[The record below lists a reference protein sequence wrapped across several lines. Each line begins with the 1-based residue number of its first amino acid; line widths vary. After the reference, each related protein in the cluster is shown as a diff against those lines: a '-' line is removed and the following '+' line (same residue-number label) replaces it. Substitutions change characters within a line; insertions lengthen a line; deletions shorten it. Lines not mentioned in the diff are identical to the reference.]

1 MRENDKL
8 IRIVGLIVTLV
19 LLAVIV
25 FGFIA
30 VRNSRSRAKTPR
42 EFVEKYSDAF
52 KRKSAGDVLKLTA
65 DPRNHLIEGIPDELK
80 KAILKYNA
88 EKDREELKKQFKEED
103 MFYRAWCM
111 TSFYEERPHGDHI
124 HVTVDVQG
132 AKADIILVSEEG
144 YLKIHPFPGI
154 FDYEGAD
161 NSKQPRQQEQRTETP
176 EQENEDAGSSEQ
188 QDEESFADSESQG
201 GETE

>member
-1 MRENDKL
+1 MRDNDKL
-8 IRIVGLIVTLV
+8 IRTVGLIVSLV

-30 VRNSRSRAKTPR
+30 VRNGRSRAKTPR

-65 DPRNHLIEGIPDELK
+65 DPRIHLLEGIPQDLK

-88 EKDREELKKQFKEED
+88 EKDRENLKKQFKEED
-103 MFYRAWCM
+103 MFYRAWCV
-111 TSFYEERPHGDHI
+111 TSFYKERPHGDHI

-132 AKADIILVSEEG
+132 AKAEIILVSEDG
-144 YLKIHPFPGI
+144 YLKVHPFPGI
-154 FDYEGAD
+154 FDLEETD
-161 NSKQPRQQEQRTETP
+161 SSRQPQKQKESTESP
-176 EQENEDAGSSEQ
+176 EQESEEAASQ
-188 QDEESFADSESQG
+188 SGEEE
-201 GETE
+201 

>member
-1 MRENDKL
+1 MRDNDKL
-8 IRIVGLIVTLV
+8 IRTVGLIVTLA

-30 VRNSRSRAKTPR
+30 VRNGRSRASTPQ

-52 KRKSAGDVLKLTA
+52 KRKSVGDVLKLTA
-65 DPRNHLIEGIPDELK
+65 DPKTRLLEGIPDDLK
-80 KAILKYNA
+80 KKVLKYSA
-88 EKDREELKKQFKEED
+88 EKDREQLKKQFKEED

-124 HVTVDVQG
+124 HVTVDIQG
-132 AKADIILVSEEG
+132 AKADIILVREDG

-154 FDYEGAD
+154 FDLEETD
-161 NSKQPRQQEQRTETP
+161 SSRQPQKQKESTESP
-176 EQENEDAGSSEQ
+176 EQESENTT
-188 QDEESFADSESQG
+188 EEPDSQS

>member
-1 MRENDKL
+1 MRDNDKL
-8 IRIVGLIVTLV
+8 IRIVGLIATLV
-19 LLAVIV
+19 LLAVMV

-30 VRNSRSRAKTPR
+30 VRNGRSRAKTPR

-65 DPRNHLIEGIPDELK
+65 DPRAGLLEGIPEDLK
-80 KAILKYNA
+80 KEILRYSA
-88 EKDREELKKQFKEED
+88 EKDREELKKQFEEED

-132 AKADIILVSEEG
+132 AKADIILVTEDG

-154 FDYEGAD
+154 FDYEVTDASAPPPPG
-161 NSKQPRQQEQRTETP
+161 QEP
-176 EQENEDAGSSEQ
+176 DDGSSEQ
-188 QDEESFADSESQG
+188 QDEESFADSESR
-201 GETE
+201 GEESE